1 MVWTLAAIIG
11 TVLGIGVGAGMLRW
25 ALRSHRGERRP
36 WLELMAS
43 SGVDGIADDAGGSIA
58 PVTAPFTG
66 RPCLAFAIEIVV
78 EEQVPNETTF
88 HRVFTDG
95 AGRIHLVARDGRR
108 IGPVDFSGG
117 QTIFPVPLEEY
128 GKYSSSLTNE
138 TIFHGPM
145 QSAPPHLQAFVSQ
158 LPHEVQ
164 HLAWR
169 PSGMLIGGK
178 RVYFNERIVVPGQQV
193 VLAGKAIAHGTLE
206 SERARVAKLP
216 VAAELFGAVLVGG
229 FAFAFVMM
237 ITAMI
242 FGKD

>member
-1 MVWTLAAIIG
+1 MIWTVAVIVG
-11 TVLGIGVGAGMLRW
+11 TILGIGVGAGMLRW
-25 ALRSHRGERRP
+25 ALRSHREERRP
-36 WLELMAS
+36 WLDLLAS
-43 SGVDGIADDAGGSIA
+43 SGVDGIADAGGSIA
-58 PVTAPFTG
+58 PVMAPFTG

-95 AGRIHLVARDGRR
+95 GGQVFLTARDGRR
-108 IGPVDFSGG
+108 MGPVDLDGAR
-117 QTIFPVPLEEY
+117 TIFPTPLEEY
-128 GKYSSSLTNE
+128 GKYSSSLTGE
-138 TIFHGPM
+138 TVFHGPM

-158 LPHEVQ
+158 LPHDAQ

-178 RVYFNERIVVPGQQV
+178 RVYFNERIVLPGQQV
-193 VLAGKAIAHGTLE
+193 VLAGNAVAHGTVE
-206 SERARVAKLP
+206 TERARVAKLP
-216 VAAELFGAVLVGG
+216 VASELFGAVLVGG